1 MARAKRGF
9 KARRRKKKIF
19 RLAKGFHFDRRNKI
33 RHTMPTVTRALAYGY
48 VSRKLLKRDMRKLW
62 IIRINAAARMLGT
75 TYSLLINA
83 LAKNGLA
90 LNRKMLAD
98 LAVNDFKGFEAIVKT
113 AKINPVH
120 SQLLKTKLV

>member
-1 MARAKRGF
+1 MTRARRGF

-33 RHTMPTVTRALAYGY
+33 RHTMPTVERALAYGY

-62 IIRINAAARMLGT
+62 IVRINAAARMLGT
-75 TYSLLINA
+75 TYSVLMNSLT
-83 LAKNGLA
+83 KNSLT

-98 LAVNDFKGFEAIVKT
+98 LAVNDFKGFEAVVKA
-113 AKINPVH
+113 AKINPVY
-120 SQLLKTKLV
+120 SVLLKTKLA